1 MKKILIAAMILLCLT
16 CAGCFQAK
24 VDMIITDDGAV
35 FEHCKFT
42 GNAFVI
48 RQIEDWKAQNE
59 QYYPDL
65 RAKPVVEG
73 DMRGYEFDLSYP
85 DIESYA
91 KSDGDLH
98 KAHAGRNKGISRRK
112 GWFFDTYDFDFY
124 FTTPPA
130 KLPPEAEYFTQAAF
144 KGVAYDV
151 TIQLP
156 YSADS
161 HNADR
166 SDVANKFLSWDL
178 APVLIHGGERFMNV
192 RFKLWHEEKILLTA
206 AIELLLLAATIFFF
220 VKARNEELETVGK
233 DLRFKRNV
241 FAGLFAAL
249 AIISAYM
256 IFAPVTFTAADIIS
270 LTARP

>member
-1 MKKILIAAMILLCLT
+1 MKKILIAALMLLCVT

-24 VDMIITDDGAV
+24 FDMIITDDGEV

-59 QYYPDL
+59 QFNPDL
-65 RAKPVVEG
+65 RAKPIVEG
-73 DMRGYEFDLSYP
+73 DQRGYEFDLHYP
-85 DIESYA
+85 DIETFA

-98 KAHAGRNKGISRRK
+98 RAHAGRNKGVSQRK
-112 GWFFDTYDFDFY
+112 GWFFDAYDFDFY

-130 KLPPEAEYFTQAAF
+130 KLPPEAEFATQAAF
-144 KGVAYDV
+144 NGVVYDV

-166 SDVANKFLSWDL
+166 SDVTNKFLTWNL
-178 APVLIHGGERFMNV
+178 APTLIHGGERFMNV
-192 RFKLWHEEKILLTA
+192 RFKIWHFDKIALTA
-206 AIELLLLAATIFFF
+206 AAELLLLAATIFFF
-220 VKARNEELETVGK
+220 VKARAEGSESLGK

-241 FAGLFAAL
+241 FAGLFVAL
-249 AIISAYM
+249 AMISAYM
-256 IFAPVTFTAADIIS
+256 LLAPVVFTEADIIS
-270 LTARP
+270 LAI